1 MVGIHMNIIQ
11 TGEPIDWENLALTNS
26 CFISGIINNK
36 YIPHKPFKNQF
47 KFLLYPCEEMLYGGA
62 AGGRQE

>member
-1 MVGIHMNIIQ
+1 MNIMQ
-11 TGEPIDWENLALTNS
+11 KEYIDWENLALLNND
-26 CFISGIINNK
+26 FINGIINNK

-62 AGGRQE
+62 AGGRQK

>member
-1 MVGIHMNIIQ
+1 MNIMQ
-11 TGEPIDWENLALTNS
+11 KEYIDWETLALLNND
-26 CFISGIINNK
+26 FINGIINNK

-62 AGGRQE
+62 AGGRQK

>member
-1 MVGIHMNIIQ
+1 MVGIYMNIMQ
-11 TGEPIDWENLALTNS
+11 KEYIDWETLALLNND
-26 CFISGIINNK
+26 FINGIINNK

-62 AGGRQE
+62 AGGRQK